1 MIDPCD
7 DYPLSLS
14 EIKYTFETLLS
25 ISGFPWCFIPADLNT
40 SCNIYFGHRCPH
52 AKQANLQIKMNV
64 GIKMTKPITVRT
76 ETLSSNRSIVLLCFN
91 NDERTLTSTVESG
104 DRVIFLN
111 NDIILSS
118 FFLLSGWEEGFIK
131 RDRKDRHKI
140 QFSFLYQNQTYPRE
154 T

>member
-1 MIDPCD
+1 MTTGQLKPITIMIDPCD

-64 GIKMTKPITVRT
+64 GRKMTKPMRFR
-76 ETLSSNRSIVLLCFN
+76 LHFSPPQA
-91 NDERTLTSTVESG
+91 
-104 DRVIFLN
+104 
-111 NDIILSS
+111 
-118 FFLLSGWEEGFIK
+118 K
-131 RDRKDRHKI
+131 KI
-140 QFSFLYQNQTYPRE
+140 CSKT
-154 T
+154 